1 MRKRITACI
10 GLLLVLCLALTPV
23 YAGEEAD
30 AALDSVTLTGSQ
42 QAPEVKAGQT
52 WLESWALEQTA
63 DAQGLTIRYLP
74 PRRPEYRP
82 AAGMGTDRQRLAR
95 SPNCRRRKPAG
106 ICPERGRN
114 HLCGGA
120 GPAPLAAVRRRRGDS
135 GTGRRCRDSACAAQ
149 KAQDH
154 GVIPFQREKAGRP
167 AASVCCR
174 ASGFY
179 CRVTKWPGRCCR
191 VRPAAGSGGWEG
203 GTSPERAREMVS
215 CASGSC
221 GR

>member
-74 PRRPEYRP
+74 PEDRNTARLRVWVLTGSGWRAAQAAVGGRRRVVALNEGETTLAVAQAPPLWPLYAGGAGILVL
-82 AAGMGTDRQRLAR
+82 AAGAGILLA
-95 SPNCRRRKPAG
+95 RRRK
-106 ICPERGRN
+106 RKTT
-114 HLCGGA
+114 
-120 GPAPLAAVRRRRGDS
+120 V
-135 GTGRRCRDSACAAQ
+135 
-149 KAQDH
+149 
-154 GVIPFQREKAGRP
+154 
-167 AASVCCR
+167 
-174 ASGFY
+174 
-179 CRVTKWPGRCCR
+179 
-191 VRPAAGSGGWEG
+191 
-203 GTSPERAREMVS
+203 
-215 CASGSC
+215 
-221 GR
+221 

>member
-74 PRRPEYRP
+74 PEDRNTARLRVWVLTGSGWRAAQTAVDGSRLVFALNEGETTFAVVQAPPLWPLYAGGAGILVL
-82 AAGMGTDRQRLAR
+82 AAGAGILLA
-95 SPNCRRRKPAG
+95 RRRK
-106 ICPERGRN
+106 RKTT
-114 HLCGGA
+114 
-120 GPAPLAAVRRRRGDS
+120 V
-135 GTGRRCRDSACAAQ
+135 
-149 KAQDH
+149 
-154 GVIPFQREKAGRP
+154 
-167 AASVCCR
+167 
-174 ASGFY
+174 
-179 CRVTKWPGRCCR
+179 
-191 VRPAAGSGGWEG
+191 
-203 GTSPERAREMVS
+203 
-215 CASGSC
+215 
-221 GR
+221 